1 MRLIFAESI
10 VQFCYRWRK
19 ALFPV
24 LLLFVAW
31 PSGCNNTCFTF
42 ISNPSSGTL
51 RIGVGDCKLRPASA
65 TVRLVV
71 QGIQPCTSCPASS
84 RIRHIF
90 VSIRGIDVHEGL
102 MPDAGSPDWQELAPH
117 LAKEPLQIDLLS
129 ATGDRA
135 TKEPWEEIVTIPAG
149 VYRQLRVRF
158 ADDAVGRR
166 NPFQRESTCAGASAN
181 CVVMEDDTVRP
192 LLFDTA
198 SPELRI
204 TPERI
209 ANASLLILP
218 DIRTDLVIELKPVWT
233 FSNRGDMRLLPM
245 LVGSAKIDRVE
256 DKGAG
261 RLGN

>member
-10 VQFCYRWRK
+10 LQFCNRWRET
-19 ALFPV
+19 LFPV
-24 LLLFVAW
+24 LLLFAVW
-31 PSGCNNTCFTF
+31 LSGCGDTCFAF
-42 ISNPSSGTL
+42 ISNPSSGSL
-51 RIGVGDCKLRPASA
+51 KIGVGGCKLTPASA
-65 TVRLVV
+65 TVRLMV
-71 QGIQPCTSCPASS
+71 QGVQRCTSCPASS

-102 MPDAGSPDWQELAPH
+102 TPDAGSPDWQELAPH
-117 LAKEPLQIDLLS
+117 LAKQPLQIDLLS
-129 ATGDRA
+129 ASGDQV
-135 TKEPWEEIVTIPAG
+135 TKEPLEEIVTVPAG

-158 ADDAVGRR
+158 ADDAVGRI
-166 NPFQRESTCAGASAN
+166 PLYRESPCGGASAN
-181 CVVMEDDTVRP
+181 CVVMDDDTVRP

-209 ANASLLILP
+209 ANGSLLILP
-218 DIRTDLVIELKPVWT
+218 DIDTDLIIELKPVWT
-233 FSNRGDMRLLPM
+233 FSNRRDVRLLPI
-245 LVGSAKIDRVE
+245 LIGSAKMDRVE